1 MEFTAEIK
9 KATEPL
15 YQKISKAM
23 PEIEWSVH
31 APYIYKINELKKK
44 KECSNPCSQ
53 LSNSRNIS
61 WCFRFFC

>member
-15 YQKISKAM
+15 YNKISKAM

-44 KECSNPCSQ
+44 KECSDTCS
-53 LSNSRNIS
+53 
-61 WCFRFFC
+61 